1 MLDITATMEGNRV
14 VIDGISGFARSTPD
28 ALKRGLRSSARGIYA
43 EAHKNLEGPGRT
55 PVKTHGGYKWRAT
68 GYQREGK
75 TRLRGQHS
83 FLGARPGSS
92 PVPIITGNLIGRLG
106 ILEPGE
112 SLQGEG
118 DIGTFSAAD
127 NEFIIYDSASYA
139 YVIRDARGSSS
150 KYKPRDFIGDGL
162 KTYDGTVGITTPVEE
177 ELGKEIDKI

>member
-1 MLDITATMEGNRV
+1 MLGVSATIEGNRV
-14 VIDGISGFARSTPD
+14 VIDGLSGFARSTPD
-28 ALKRGLRSSARGIYA
+28 AVKRGLRNAARGIYA

-55 PVKTHGGYKWRAT
+55 PVRMRDTKRFKAT
-68 GYQREGK
+68 RS
-75 TRLRGQHS
+75 RGQFS
-83 FLGARPGSS
+83 FLGARPGST
-92 PVPIITGNLIGRLG
+92 PVPIITANLITRLG

-139 YVIRDARGSSS
+139 YVIKEAKGSSR
-150 KYKPRDFIGDGL
+150 KYGERDFIGDGL